1 MRGGQ
6 AKETLQEV
14 AQKKLKSV
22 ITKSKDKYPRIVWWD
37 AGGNL
42 KPVIE
47 EACDELSLTFLG
59 ADEGR
64 PLSLREKTLD
74 KRNESQVWYI
84 PEPKNGRQWFKD
96 VKETGGELQLSAH
109 QLAADIYEGI
119 KAWDIYDGDVESDEY
134 QDIAEILRE
143 KLTKKGYLPTFQD
156 LQSEIITQGKGR
168 PLEHILK
175 NGWDQFKDDSDTL
188 KKIKEKLIERGLELI
203 SDEDKFEDV
212 VEKARKWAVAE
223 WMVSEGLD
231 VSELPQSLK
240 QVGTTLPG
248 TPVLKEVLTDNKN
261 SGLEEIFLESYLKE
275 VVDDIDDKDI
285 WNIGSCPVD
294 GALESRLWK
303 DWKRRLD
310 EKDFEELK
318 EDVDVRHRTV
328 RDTYG
333 ENAAITKVW
342 FQAKQLTSLAQ
353 QYEKRKEL
361 NKEEDLID
369 SYCDRNSGF
378 WKIDQ
383 SVRKI
388 IISGEPE
395 NKLEIDHNSSE
406 DLKNIR
412 EKLVEKR
419 YMEYIQRLSEHTRDL
434 ITEPSFFKD
443 NKQAFHFWEDNK
455 EELASGESTAV
466 FYLDALRYELS
477 RELAEKLREDGLEVS
492 EETRIGML
500 PSDTEFGMAAVT
512 PGRPETFELKMQN
525 GDLVPMKSKRKIKTT
540 GRNDIL
546 EKEGWEIKQEK
557 RNWTSTRIAYFDQ
570 ELDDI
575 GEKGM
580 SEIER
585 KLENRVSQLAE
596 LISEKVKKGGLER
609 AFVVADHGFVL
620 LPKKTDFSR
629 ISSNED
635 AETVT
640 RRYVAGD
647 QLERMEYGIKFEES
661 DLPYLQTK
669 VITLVDPFERF
680 RKQGISDSRFYH
692 GGALP
697 QEFILNFLVVK
708 QE

>member
-14 AQKKLKSV
+14 AQKKLKIV
-22 ITKSKDKYPRIVWWD
+22 INKSKDKDPQIVWWD

-42 KPVIE
+42 KPVIK
-47 EACDELSLTFLG
+47 EACNELGLTFLP

-84 PEPKNGRQWFKD
+84 SEPKKGRQWFKD
-96 VKETGGELQLSAH
+96 VKETGGELRLSAH

-119 KAWDIYDGDVESDEY
+119 KAWDIYDGDVEGEEY
-134 QDIAEILRE
+134 QDIADILLK
-143 KLTKKGYLPTFQD
+143 KLTKKGYLPTFQG

-175 NGWDQFKDDSDTL
+175 NGWEQFKEDSDTIQ
-188 KKIKEKLIERGLELI
+188 KIKEKLRERGLELI
-203 SDEDKFEDV
+203 SDEDEPKDI

-240 QVGTTLPG
+240 QVCTTLPG
-248 TPVLKEVLTDNKN
+248 SPVLKEVLIDNTN
-261 SGLEEIFLESYLKE
+261 SGLEDIFLKPYLKE
-275 VVDDIDDKDI
+275 VIEGLDDEDI
-285 WNIGSCPVD
+285 WNIGPCPVD
-294 GALESRLWK
+294 GILESRLWE
-303 DWKRRLD
+303 DWKKRLD
-310 EKDFEELK
+310 EEDFEELN
-318 EDVDVRHRTV
+318 ENVDIRYRTV
-328 RDTYG
+328 KESYG
-333 ENAAITKVW
+333 ESAAITKVW
-342 FQAKQLTSLAQ
+342 FQVKQLTSLAQ
-353 QYEKRKEL
+353 QYERRQDL
-361 NKEEDLID
+361 DKEEDLIEE
-369 SYCDRNSGF
+369 YCNKKSGF

-383 SVRKI
+383 YVRKI

-395 NKLEIDHNSSE
+395 NKLKIDHKSSE

-412 EKLVEKR
+412 EELVENR
-419 YMEYIQRLSEHTRDL
+419 YVKHIQRLAEHTRDL
-434 ITEPSFFKD
+434 LTKPSFFKD
-443 NKQAFHFWEDNK
+443 NKHAFHFWDDNK
-455 EELASGESTAV
+455 EKMASGESTAV

-477 RELAEKLREDGLEVS
+477 KELAEKLREEGLEVS

-512 PGRPETFELKMQN
+512 PGRPDGFEVRMQK
-525 GDLVPMKSKRKIKTT
+525 GELMPMRNNRKILTK
-540 GRNDIL
+540 RREDIL
-546 EKEGWEIKQEK
+546 EKEGWEVKHEK
-557 RNWTSTRIAYFDQ
+557 RNWTDTRIAYFDQ
-570 ELDDI
+570 ELDKI
-575 GEKGM
+575 GENEL
-580 SEIER
+580 SQIER

-620 LPKKTDFSR
+620 LPKQTDFSS
-629 ISSNED
+629 ISAKDS

-647 QLERMEYGIKFEES
+647 ELERTEYGIKFEES
-661 DLPYLQTK
+661 DLPYLQTHL
-669 VITLVDPFERF
+669 ITLVDPFQRF
-680 RKQGISDSRFYH
+680 SKQGISDSRFYH